1 MKIKGEYLLREVV
14 GETILVP
21 VGKTA
26 LEYNGMII
34 INETGALIWK
44 ALEQHLTE
52 QEILEKMAEDKF
64 TTKLKE
70 LSRPILS
77 FNEEEPV
84 SNILEQFLGK
94 KEHIAVVI
102 DDFGA
107 ARGIVTLEDV
117 IETMLGFEIVDEK
130 DEVVDMQE
138 LAKDR
143 WRQVQEKVSKE

>member
-52 QEILEKMAEDKF
+52 QETLEKMMDAFEVDIDEASADLQEF
-64 TTKLKE
+64 LTYLKSVG
-70 LSRPILS
+70 L
-77 FNEEEPV
+77 
-84 SNILEQFLGK
+84 
-94 KEHIAVVI
+94 
-102 DDFGA
+102 
-107 ARGIVTLEDV
+107 
-117 IETMLGFEIVDEK
+117 IE
-130 DEVVDMQE
+130 
-138 LAKDR
+138 
-143 WRQVQEKVSKE
+143 

>member
-52 QEILEKMAEDKF
+52 QEILEKMMDAFEVDIDEASADLQEF
-64 TTKLKE
+64 LTYLKSVG
-70 LSRPILS
+70 L
-77 FNEEEPV
+77 
-84 SNILEQFLGK
+84 
-94 KEHIAVVI
+94 
-102 DDFGA
+102 
-107 ARGIVTLEDV
+107 
-117 IETMLGFEIVDEK
+117 IE
-130 DEVVDMQE
+130 
-138 LAKDR
+138 
-143 WRQVQEKVSKE
+143 